1 MKIIRSVSEMQK
13 YADAQRV
20 AGQTLVLVPTMG
32 ALHAGHL
39 SLVERARKEG
49 THVTVS
55 IFVNPTQFIPG
66 EDFEKYPRPVE
77 SDIGQLEE
85 LGGVDVLFLPDIESM
100 YPDKANGS
108 LTWITTER
116 LTEQL
121 CGRFRDGHFKGV
133 TTVVGK
139 LLNACKPHKAVFGL
153 KDAQQFLVLKRMVS
167 DLNFDVQ
174 LIGAPTMRES
184 DGLARSSR
192 NVYLNDNERTQAPL
206 IYAALK
212 QVFTRVQ
219 LGERNKQELVRQFES
234 VMKGAEDGRIQYAEL
249 VDLELV
255 QPIEELKAGQ
265 EALFATAVY
274 FGKTRLIDNIFV
286 QAPAG

>member
-1 MKIIRSVSEMQK
+1 MKIIRTVADMQHH
-13 YADAQRV
+13 ADKQRKE
-20 AGQTLVLVPTMG
+20 GQTLVLVPTMG

-39 SLVERARKEG
+39 SLVELAREKG
-49 THVTVS
+49 SHVTVS
-55 IFVNPTQFIPG
+55 IFVNPTQFTPG

-85 LGGVDVLFLPDIESM
+85 LGGVDVLFLPENESM
-100 YPDKANGS
+100 YPDAEHGS
-108 LTWITTER
+108 LTWIMTEK

-121 CGRFRDGHFKGV
+121 CGGFRDGHFRGV

-153 KDAQQFLVLKRMVS
+153 KDAQQFLVLKRMVQ
-167 DLNFDVQ
+167 DLNFDVE

-192 NVYLNDNERTQAPL
+192 NVYLNNKERIQAPL
-206 IYAALK
+206 IYVALQK
-212 QVFTRVQ
+212 VSTRVQ
-219 LGERNKQELVRQFES
+219 LGERSRDELVRQFES
-234 VMKGAEDGRIQYAEL
+234 VLEGAEDARIQYAEL
-249 VDLELV
+249 VDADLIQPVTELR
-255 QPIEELKAGQ
+255 PGQ